1 MASKKELQPDC
12 SEQAQQPLRVSKS
25 NELITA
31 PYKLTLIEQRLIL
44 AAISRL
50 DPRKPM
56 PKKVRVTAS
65 EYAEIYGLELKH
77 AYMQM
82 HEAADELYERDI
94 SIMEGGGRKRR
105 RWVDAANYSDG
116 AVEISFTI
124 HVIPY
129 LTKLYNKVTT
139 YDLRRVA
146 RFDSVNTLRLFEML
160 MQFRK
165 TGWVYLELEALR
177 TALGLSDAYQR
188 FNNFRQR
195 VIDPAV
201 NELREKCG
209 LDVDYELIK
218 EGRFFTAIK
227 FSFRDRSQMALA
239 LDADSGDLPPLMM
252 DDEDPE
258 PEWLAAGPI
267 GDVELVDHSAR
278 QTPYF

>member
-1 MASKKELQPDC
+1 MAGKKALQARSAEKTP
-12 SEQAQQPLRVSKS
+12 QPLRVSKS

-65 EYAEIYGLELKH
+65 EYSDIYGLELKH

-94 SIMEGGGRKRR
+94 SIMEAGGRKRR
-105 RWVDAANYSDG
+105 RWVDAANYSEG

-124 HVIPY
+124 HVMPY

-146 RFDSVNTLRLFEML
+146 RVDSVNTLRLFEML

-177 TALGLSDAYQR
+177 SALGLSDAYQR

-195 VIDPAV
+195 VIDPSV
-201 NELREKCG
+201 KELREKCG

-218 EGRFFTAIK
+218 EGRVFTAIK
-227 FSFRDRSQMALA
+227 FSFKDRSQLA
-239 LDADSGDLPPLMM
+239 LPLDSDSETLPPLMQ
-252 DDEDPE
+252 DDDDPE
-258 PEWLAAGPI
+258 PEWVLAGPI
-267 GDVELVDHSAR
+267 GDVQLDE
-278 QTPYF
+278 

>member
-1 MASKKELQPDC
+1 MAGKKGLQRD
-12 SEQAQQPLRVSKS
+12 SNEKTLQPLRVSKS

-50 DPRKPM
+50 DPRKPI
-56 PKKVRVTAS
+56 PKKVRVTAAQ
-65 EYAEIYGLELKH
+65 YADIYGLELKH

-82 HEAADELYERDI
+82 HEAADDLYERDI
-94 SIMEGGGRKRR
+94 SIMEGGERRRR
-105 RWVDAANYSDG
+105 RWIDAANYSDG
-116 AVEISFTI
+116 EVEISFTI

-146 RFDSVNTLRLFEML
+146 RVDSVNTLRLFEML

-177 TALGLSDAYQR
+177 ASLGLSEAYQR

-209 LDVDYELIK
+209 LDIEYELIK

-239 LDADSGDLPPLMM
+239 LDADSEDLPPLIM
-252 DDEDPE
+252 DNEEPE
-258 PEWLAAGPI
+258 PEWLASGPI
-267 GDVELVDHSAR
+267 GDVEVVD
-278 QTPYF
+278 